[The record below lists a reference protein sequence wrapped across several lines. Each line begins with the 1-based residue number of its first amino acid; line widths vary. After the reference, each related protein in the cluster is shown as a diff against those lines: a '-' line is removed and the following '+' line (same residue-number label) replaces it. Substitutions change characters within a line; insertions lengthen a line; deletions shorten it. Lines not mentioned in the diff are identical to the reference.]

1 MFEAG
6 RSTAQVEESPGAAF
20 HPEQHTQ
27 WYSPLESSL
36 AGRSPRRTP
45 SSAAESNGRL
55 EGVGYG
61 VHPYPSPSMEGTP
74 RSAAPGAAGS
84 GTSGVAER
92 PFPVAAAPDW
102 LVRGP
107 APLIDLLSWHEPEP
121 GSGPLASAPMPSA
134 AEPSSVL
141 YAVPAHGNLL
151 EASGTGTGRETLGA
165 AAAGRQ
171 PVMQAG
177 PAQAQQPAAATFSP
191 GWEAFSEEGVR
202 LCGGGS
208 AGGGGGGAH
217 AGGAIAPAVKAAPVQ
232 PSPWG
237 GEEGVGKPFS
247 GSAPGGA
254 AWAHSGSRKA
264 AVAALDKRPGEGS
277 RARMGAHRRCSAS
290 PPLVTLAEPSASAP
304 TALDGRHGESS
315 PAGVSAQHTQG
326 ASSPV
331 VTLAAPSAPPAPAG
345 LLLGPHDAAEQ
356 LGGRRPAQGMDR
368 RPREASAAGPLRA
381 KTLEADLQHVRNQLR
396 SGSRT
401 FLVLDVDWFAYAPGR
416 DDKLSHSLPPCC
428 AALACKDVSRE

>member
-1 MFEAG
+1 VKN
-6 RSTAQVEESPGAAF
+6 AQVEGSPGAAF

-36 AGRSPRRTP
+36 GGRSPRRAP

-61 VHPYPSPSMEGTP
+61 VHPYHPSPSMEGTP
-74 RSAAPGAAGS
+74 RSAAAVAAGAGASGAAG
-84 GTSGVAER
+84 R
-92 PFPVAAAPDW
+92 PFHHAAAPDW

-121 GSGPLASAPMPSA
+121 GSGLLAPTPVPLA
-134 AEPSSVL
+134 AEPSHVL
-141 YAVPAHGNLL
+141 SAVPAHGSLL
-151 EASGTGTGRETLGA
+151 EASGTERGRKTLGA

-177 PAQAQQPAAATFSP
+177 PAQAQQPAAATSSP

-202 LCGGGS
+202 LGGLGS

-217 AGGAIAPAVKAAPVQ
+217 VGGAIAPVVKAAPVQ

-237 GEEGVGKPFS
+237 GEEGVVKPFS

-264 AVAALDKRPGEGS
+264 AAAAQDKRPGEGS
-277 RARMGAHRRCSAS
+277 RAGVGAHRRCSAS
-290 PPLVTLAEPSASAP
+290 PPPVTLAEPSASAP
-304 TALDGRHGESS
+304 AALDGRHDESS
-315 PAGVSAQHTQG
+315 SAGVSAQHTQA

-331 VTLAAPSAPPAPAG
+331 VMLAAPSAPPAAAG
-345 LLLGPHDAAEQ
+345 LLSGPHDAAEQ
-356 LGGRRPAQGMDR
+356 LRGRRPAHGMDR
-368 RPREASAAGPLRA
+368 RPREASAAGLLSA
-381 KTLEADLQHVRNQLR
+381 KPLEADLQHLRNQLR
-396 SGSRT
+396 SGSKT
-401 FLVLDVDWFAYAPGR
+401 SLVLDTDWFACAPGR
-416 DDKLSHSLPPCC
+416 DD
-428 AALACKDVSRE
+428 